1 MCLLRNK
8 HKDNS
13 RQKVYSSSKFIIL
26 PRRSSR
32 EELLSRLTDYSV
44 SLVALYTTQISCKCE
59 GMDLMMSMDWRYS
72 WIGDIHGSKDV
83 HGFEV
88 SMDLKISMDLGT

>member
-1 MCLLRNK
+1 
-8 HKDNS
+8 
-13 RQKVYSSSKFIIL
+13 
-26 PRRSSR
+26 
-32 EELLSRLTDYSV
+32 
-44 SLVALYTTQISCKCE
+44 
-59 GMDLMMSMDWRYS
+59 MDLMMSMDWRYS